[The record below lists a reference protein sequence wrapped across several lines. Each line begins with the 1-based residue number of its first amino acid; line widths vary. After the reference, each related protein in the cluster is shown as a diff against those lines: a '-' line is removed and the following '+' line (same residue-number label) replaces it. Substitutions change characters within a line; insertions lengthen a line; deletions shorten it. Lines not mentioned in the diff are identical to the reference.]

1 MRKEAEIIMRI
12 IVRTEEETIG
22 IITIMK
28 KNILRMKKGIMTKT
42 NKITIIIIESLIGT
56 TTTIEISNTDKEI
69 AIITMIEEQT
79 NMKTT
84 RIAIRRQKNTKLKSQ
99 SKLKC

>member
-84 RIAIRRQKNTKLKSQ
+84 RIAIRRQKNTKRKSQ
-99 SKLKC
+99 SKLK

>member
-42 NKITIIIIESLIGT
+42 NKIIIIESLIGT

>member
-42 NKITIIIIESLIGT
+42 NKIIIIE
-56 TTTIEISNTDKEI
+56 ISKCIKGSKQSEI
-69 AIITMIEEQT
+69 AL
-79 NMKTT
+79 
-84 RIAIRRQKNTKLKSQ
+84 RQIK
-99 SKLKC
+99 

>member
-84 RIAIRRQKNTKLKSQ
+84 RIAIRRQKNTKPKSQ
-99 SKLKC
+99 SKLK

>member
-84 RIAIRRQKNTKLKSQ
+84 RIAIRRQRNTKLKSQ
-99 SKLKC
+99 SKLK

>member
-42 NKITIIIIESLIGT
+42 NKIIIIESLIGT

-84 RIAIRRQKNTKLKSQ
+84 RIAIRRQKNTKPKSQ
-99 SKLKC
+99 SKLK

>member
-42 NKITIIIIESLIGT
+42 NKITVIIIESLIGT
-56 TTTIEISNTDKEI
+56 TTAIGISNTDKEI

-84 RIAIRRQKNTKLKSQ
+84 RIAIRRQRNTKLKSQ
-99 SKLKC
+99 SKLK

>member
-42 NKITIIIIESLIGT
+42 NKITVIIIESLIGT

-84 RIAIRRQKNTKLKSQ
+84 RIAIRRQRNTKLKSQ
-99 SKLKC
+99 SKLK